1 MELKFEASLVA
12 TLLMYISIFHH
23 KLNCSPF
30 NLIVYGVQP
39 KKVKPFLVRIFRRKK
54 FLISRPDLSD
64 LACTVKI
71 PEIILS

>member
-1 MELKFEASLVA
+1 MELKFEAGLVA
-12 TLLMYISIFHH
+12 TFLMYISIFRH
-23 KLNCSPF
+23 KLNG
-30 NLIVYGVQP
+30 LVYGIQP